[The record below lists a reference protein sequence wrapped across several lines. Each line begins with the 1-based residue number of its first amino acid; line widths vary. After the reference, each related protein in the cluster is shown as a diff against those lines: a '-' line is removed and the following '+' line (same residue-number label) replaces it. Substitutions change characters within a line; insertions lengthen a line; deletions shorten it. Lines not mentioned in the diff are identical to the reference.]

1 MHIQSYITGF
11 TDGEGCFQVS
21 FSKRKKMNLGIEV
34 KPSFSLS
41 QRKRNKD
48 IIFFLQDFFKCG
60 GVRFSKKDQ
69 YYKFEVR
76 SISDLMKKIIPHF
89 QKNPLQTS
97 KQKDFQ
103 IFTDICQ
110 LINSGQH
117 LNPQGLTKII
127 DLSQNLNASGKKKY
141 NRKDLLKIVAR

>member
-69 YYKFEVR
+69 NYKFEVR